1 MVFFRKSQNTKCKLS
16 KLYYE
21 ARLYLLCR
29 KYGIEVK
36 THTQI
41 GKGFVMI
48 NPYNITI
55 SPGAKIGKYVN
66 IMKGATIGISPS
78 GSHKGAPTI
87 GDCVYIGLN
96 STVVGGITVGEDVLI
111 APNTLVNR
119 DVPDHSIVI
128 GSPCKNI
135 PRDNATKGYVFYKV

>member
-1 MVFFRKSQNTKCKLS
+1 
-16 KLYYE
+16 
-21 ARLYLLCR
+21 
-29 KYGIEVK
+29 
-36 THTQI
+36 
-41 GKGFVMI
+41 MI